1 VLRLATPALLVL
13 FAAGS
18 ASGEG
23 PAAPEA
29 PVPAPR
35 PDGLRITGFF
45 LGSYSYT
52 SGLQIVPEEFGNA
65 PAPTDPGRGGFR
77 FDKVGL
83 GLNRTFSPWLSV
95 SAGIEVESH
104 RDRHSHLIPPE
115 ATDRLGCP
123 PGEACERFGA
133 DEEPTEAN
141 LDRFSVTAVAPLGNG
156 LALSLGRFDTPYGI
170 ERHDDNLNLT
180 ATTSEIFRYA
190 RPQKMT
196 GVLAAYTF
204 SPRFDA
210 SAWVVNRWEAEE
222 TGEEDFNDD
231 NDSKSVG
238 GRIGFSPLAS
248 ESLLNI
254 GVGGW
259 HGVERED
266 SNQARSLVTADV
278 TWSPGPRL
286 VLAAEAVRGSERV
299 PTLRQVGLPVPERDE
314 TDKEAAWWGYSI
326 LAHYDFTRAAGVTVR
341 HALLDDEDRARTGI
355 SQRLRSLTIV
365 ALLHLSALIAD
376 LRPLMSAVP
385 RTAHNYHWVDLKL
398 EYRLSQSSRAA
409 FGEALP
415 NTSLHD
421 RSDENAHQIQLQLAV
436 NF

>member
-1 VLRLATPALLVL
+1 MKSALTPLLLLLLA
-13 FAAGS
+13 S
-18 ASGEG
+18 ASAADENQG
-23 PAAPEA
+23 PAD
-29 PVPAPR
+29 PAPPAR
-35 PDGLRITGFF
+35 FDGLRITGFF
-45 LGSYSYT
+45 VGSYSYT
-52 SGLQIVPEEFGNA
+52 SGLQIVPEEFGSA

-104 RDRHSHLIPPE
+104 RDRHSHLIA
-115 ATDRLGCP
+115 ATAASRLGCP
-123 PGEACERFGA
+123 QGEACERFGA
-133 DEEPTEAN
+133 DEEPIEAN
-141 LDRFSVTAVAPLGNG
+141 LDRFAVTAVAPLGNG

-170 ERHDDNLNLT
+170 ERHDENLNLT

-190 RPQKMT
+190 RPQRMT
-196 GVLAAYTF
+196 GLMAAYAF
-204 SPRFDA
+204 SPRLDA
-210 SAWVVNRWEAEE
+210 NAWVVNRWEAEE
-222 TGEEDFNDD
+222 TGEGDFNDD
-231 NDSKSVG
+231 NGSKSVG
-238 GRIGFSPLAS
+238 GRLGFSPLPGDA
-248 ESLLNI
+248 LFNI

-259 HGVERED
+259 YGIERRTSKE
-266 SNQARSLVTADV
+266 ARSLLTADV

-286 VLAAEAVRGSERV
+286 VLAAEAVRGSERLD
-299 PTLRQVGLPVPERDE
+299 TLRQVGFPVPEPAE
-314 TDKEAAWWGYSI
+314 ADKPATWWGYSL
-326 LAHYDFTRAAGVTVR
+326 LAHYDFTRAAGVSVR
-341 HALLDDEDRARTGI
+341 HALLDDGDRARTGV
-355 SQRLRSLTIV
+355 SQRLRSLTMV

-421 RSDENAHQIQLQLAV
+421 QGDKDAHQIQLQLAV